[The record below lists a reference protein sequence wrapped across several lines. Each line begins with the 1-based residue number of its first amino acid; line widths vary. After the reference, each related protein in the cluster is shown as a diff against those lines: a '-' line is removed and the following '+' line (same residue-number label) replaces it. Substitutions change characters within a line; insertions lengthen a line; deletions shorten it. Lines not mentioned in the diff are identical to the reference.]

1 MTKFESE
8 QPVFNE
14 LIADVQLLRD
24 PHTAIA
30 GTNKARA
37 SRRCSFD
44 GFAMAR
50 SPQKCRISGG
60 RFNYWLKP
68 LVR

>member
-24 PHTAIA
+24 LHTAIA
-30 GTNKARA
+30 GTKQ
-37 SRRCSFD
+37 SQSFQTL
-44 GFAMAR
+44 F
-50 SPQKCRISGG
+50 
-60 RFNYWLKP
+60 F
-68 LVR
+68 